1 MKHKFFFI
9 LIFLFFNQISFS
21 QQAASWLRQW
31 SDKHSIEKAWLH
43 FDREVY
49 LAGETAWFKAYLL
62 ADYQP
67 DTISTS
73 LYVELLNS
81 NQSLIVRKII
91 PVLDGRTMGQF
102 ELSDTLSSGAYFI
115 RAYTPSMLNAAPGQV
130 GDFVFQKSIYV
141 FGKTTEQPKPATSNS
156 LRLEFF
162 PESGNFVEGTLNTI
176 AFKAS
181 NEAGLP
187 VVVNG
192 KIQNEKGETVT
203 SFATYHDGMG
213 MFDLNPESGKKYFAV
228 LENEYSVQR
237 FPLPEAVNIGIVFR
251 IIPSGKSKIYEIEQ
265 KPGNPAFN
273 AAYMIGQMQHHVV
286 FRKNF
291 DSVNVKDNISGT
303 FDVSKLSSGILQ
315 VTVFNKENIPLA
327 ERLCFVDNGEYRLN
341 AEIRKDT
348 VSFSS
353 RASNVFH
360 LAIADSVDG
369 SLSVSVTD
377 PDFSMGTGSV
387 ENIISSLMLTSD
399 LKGYVHNPA
408 YYFAHQSDSVE
419 TALDLVMMSNGWRRF
434 KWEELAKGSGAQTIY
449 QDPGYIQVAG
459 SIFKSGTKKV
469 FVSKPFLIFITG
481 QDSTK
486 QMRMGVTDAFGNF
499 KLDSLLFFGTTSMLF
514 KDIRGKKSEPL
525 EIKLSGDTLTRHFR
539 LSKID
544 KSIFVKSVIADA
556 LQNNKLAI
564 DLEAINK
571 AEGIT
576 LGGITVK
583 AKKKTVLE
591 QLEDKYTSALFSGM
605 SERTIDLVNT
615 DEKVTQNNIF
625 DYLMGRVPGL
635 NISNDGPDYSIYYRQ
650 TALLSSMGMM
660 PMTLYLD
667 EVPTDASFI
676 AAIPADQVA
685 LVKVFSNFAG
695 ADGNAPGGVLAIYT
709 KKGADIYNSVSR
721 GDMIR
726 YQGYSVIKEF
736 YSPDYSVKSTPAF
749 QDDNRITLL
758 WKPDIKVKG
767 INPVVPVR
775 FYNNDRSKSFKVVI
789 EGMTINGKMLH
800 LEKIITPAAF

>member
-9 LIFLFFNQISFS
+9 LFFLFHCQFGFS
-21 QQAASWLRQW
+21 QQADSRLRQW

-43 FDREVY
+43 FDRDNY
-49 LAGETAWFKAYLL
+49 LAGETAWFKAYLF
-62 ADYQP
+62 ADYQT

-73 LYVELLNS
+73 LYVELLHPNL
-81 NQSLIVRKII
+81 SLISRKILPI
-91 PVLDGRTMGQF
+91 LDGRTMGQF
-102 ELSDTLSSGAYFI
+102 ELPDTLSTGKYFI
-115 RAYTPSMLNAAPGQV
+115 RAYTPSMLNAAPGQD
-130 GDFVFQKSIYV
+130 GAFIFQRSIFV
-141 FGKTTEQPKPATSNS
+141 FGKKTEPAKPANANS

-162 PESGNFVEGTLNTI
+162 PESGNFVSGVLNTI

-187 VVVNG
+187 IVVNG
-192 KIQNEKGETVT
+192 NIQNDKGETVT
-203 SFATYHDGMG
+203 SFSTYHDGMG
-213 MFDLNPESGKKYFAV
+213 MIDLKAESGRKYFAV
-228 LENEYSVQR
+228 LENKFAGQR
-237 FPLPEAVNIGIVFR
+237 FSLPEATNTGIVFR
-251 IIPSGKSKIYEIEQ
+251 IIPGGRSKIFEIEQ
-265 KPGNPAFN
+265 KSGNPVFN
-273 AAYMIGQMQHHVV
+273 ASYMIGQMQHRVV

-291 DSVNVKDNISGT
+291 DSLNVLENISGT
-303 FDVSKLSSGILQ
+303 FDVSKLASGILQ
-315 VTVFNKENIPLA
+315 VTVFNKDNMPLA
-327 ERLCFVDNGEYRLN
+327 ERLCFVDNGEYRMK

-348 VSFSS
+348 VSFAA
-353 RASNVFH
+353 RGKNVWQLTF
-360 LAIADSVDG
+360 ADSVDG
-369 SLSVSVTD
+369 SFSVSVTD
-377 PDFSMGTGSV
+377 PEYDMSNGSKDGIV
-387 ENIISSLMLTSD
+387 SSLLLTSD

-408 YYFAHQSDSVE
+408 YYFTQQSDSVE
-419 TALDLVMMSNGWRRF
+419 TAMDLVMMCNGWRRF
-434 KWEELAKGSGAQTIY
+434 KWEELAKGNSTTTY
-449 QDPGYIQVAG
+449 HDPGYIQVAG
-459 SIFKSGTKKV
+459 SIFKSGTKKL

-499 KLDSLLFFGTTSMLF
+499 KLDSMLFFGTTSMLF

-525 EIKLSGDTLTRHFR
+525 EIKLAGDTLTRRFQ

-544 KSIFVKSVIADA
+544 KSIFVASVMADA
-556 LQNNKLAI
+556 VQNNKLAV

-576 LGGITVK
+576 LSGITLK
-583 AKKKTVLE
+583 SKKKTVLE
-591 QLEDKYTSALFSGM
+591 QLEEKYTSALFSGM

-615 DEKVTQNNIF
+615 DEKITQNNIF

-650 TALLSSMGMM
+650 TALLSSMGVM

-736 YSPDYSVKSTPAF
+736 YAPDYSVKSTTVL

-758 WKPDIKVKG
+758 WKPDINVKG
-767 INPVVPVR
+767 VNRVVPVR
-775 FYNNDRSKSFKVVI
+775 FYNNDRSKSFKVVVA
-789 EGMTINGKMLH
+789 GMTINGKL
-800 LEKIITPAAF
+800 LYIEKIISPQAF